1 MAAAGVALPDFIVI
15 HHVDEPLNALNGGCC
30 LVPGVE
36 WFLINLGG
44 LFMVAYG
51 AETAFKALRP
61 PNKT

>member
-1 MAAAGVALPDFIVI
+1 LLDGIVI